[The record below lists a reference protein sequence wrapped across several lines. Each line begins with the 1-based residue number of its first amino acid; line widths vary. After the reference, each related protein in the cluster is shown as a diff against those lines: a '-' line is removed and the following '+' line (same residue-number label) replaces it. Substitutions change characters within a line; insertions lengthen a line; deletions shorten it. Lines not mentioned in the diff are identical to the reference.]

1 MDLTVI
7 LLVVVAVVSLF
18 QAVLMVWL
26 AIEGRRTLRGLER
39 FADDL
44 ADRLS
49 PVAANV
55 AEAAGNA
62 AAVSESA
69 LEHVQRLDTAVRG
82 AAEAWAGT
90 TERIHS
96 LLTPNI
102 SRLAGVASAWR
113 VFRAGWSV
121 YRFLRR
127 RRGAG

>member
-1 MDLTVI
+1 MDLSVI
-7 LLVVVAVVSLF
+7 LLVVVALVSLF

-49 PVAANV
+49 PVAANL

-62 AAVSESA
+62 AAVSTTA
-69 LEHVQRLDTAVRG
+69 LEHVERLDAALRG
-82 AAEAWAGT
+82 AAQAWT
-90 TERIHS
+90 TTADQVHGF
-96 LLTPNI
+96 LMPNI
-102 SRLAGVASAWR
+102 GRLAGVASAWR
-113 VFRAGWSV
+113 MFHRGWTV

-127 RRGAG
+127 RRD